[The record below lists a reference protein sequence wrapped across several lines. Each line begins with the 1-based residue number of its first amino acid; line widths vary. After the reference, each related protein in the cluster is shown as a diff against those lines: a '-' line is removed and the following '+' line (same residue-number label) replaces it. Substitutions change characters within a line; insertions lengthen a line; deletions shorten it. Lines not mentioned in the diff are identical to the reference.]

1 MNLNELFLQKLKEL
15 GSLEKLLI
23 DALPVLVAASSDP
36 ELQAAFAVH
45 LKQTE
50 AQAKRIEE
58 AFASLRLESE
68 SSTCKPIVGL
78 IADAAEAA
86 LIEPVGLIRDI
97 AILGAATRVEHF
109 EIAAYFSAIS
119 LAKTL
124 SYGDAANLLVE
135 NLTEEQKAADHL
147 KKISNS
153 LLKRAQDEASQ

>member
-1 MNLNELFLQKLKEL
+1 MNLDELFIQKLKEL
-15 GSLEKLLI
+15 GSVEKLLI
-23 DALPVLVAASSDP
+23 DGLPALVAASSDA
-36 ELQAAFAVH
+36 ELQAAFAEH

-50 AQAKRIEE
+50 TQAKPIEK
-58 AFASLRLESE
+58 AFVSLRLESG

-78 IADAAEAA
+78 IADASEAA

-147 KKISNS
+147 KRISNS

>member
-1 MNLNELFLQKLKEL
+1 MNLSELFLQKLKEL
-15 GSLEKLLI
+15 GSVEKLLI
-23 DALPVLVAASSDP
+23 DALPALVAASSDP
-36 ELQAAFAVH
+36 ELQAAFAEH

-50 AQAKRIEE
+50 AQAKRIEK
-58 AFASLRLESE
+58 AFASLRLQSE
-68 SSTCKPIVGL
+68 SSTCKPMVAL
-78 IADAAEAA
+78 IADASEAA

-153 LLKRAQDEASQ
+153 LLKRAQDGASE